1 MKRLH
6 GVTVAAL
13 TPMNEDGSKVDHAG
27 IKDYVDFLVE
37 KGVNGIFALGTTG
50 EGLLLSIEE
59 RKRALESFVRA
70 VDDRVVLI
78 AHCGAL
84 RIDEVR
90 DLLLHARSV
99 GADGHRS
106 FHPSTTDTDQK
117 NWWSSS

>member
-13 TPMNEDGSKVDHAG
+13 TPMNEDGSKVDHAV

-59 RKRALESFVRA
+59 RKKALES
-70 VDDRVVLI
+70 
-78 AHCGAL
+78 
-84 RIDEVR
+84 
-90 DLLLHARSV
+90 
-99 GADGHRS
+99 
-106 FHPSTTDTDQK
+106 
-117 NWWSSS
+117 